1 MNLTDAT
8 VEDMVAELERRGL
21 QAAVVT
27 APRAAQDAFAGELRA
42 RGVTP
47 LPGLVPPDMTH
58 PPITVHLASRLRSE
72 CAVPTIFLLAA
83 AAGTLRALPAVVSA
97 GKEKALAALEEGMK
111 PVSRALFALLP
122 TDDG

>member
-1 MNLTDAT
+1 
-8 VEDMVAELERRGL
+8 MVAELERRGL
-21 QAAVVT
+21 QSAVVT
-27 APRAAQDAFAGELRA
+27 APRAAQDAFANELRA
-42 RGVTP
+42 RRVTP
-47 LPGLVPPDMTH
+47 LPGLVPPDITK
-58 PPITVHLASRLRSE
+58 PPITVHLASRLRSD

-83 AAGTLRALPAVVSA
+83 AVGTLRALPAVASA